1 VLNQLADRGCTIS
14 RMAYL
19 LLIALVGG
27 LLMYL
32 LCANSKAVEIGRML
46 FFASVLA
53 LLIALAPLTAHLLHG
68 G

>member
-1 VLNQLADRGCTIS
+1 MIVCRAAYDR

-19 LLIALVGG
+19 LLAALVGG

-32 LCANSKAVEIGRML
+32 LCSNTKAAEIGRML

-53 LLIALAPLTAHLLHG
+53 LLVALAPLTVHLLHG
-68 G
+68 GS